1 MQSLQKIQGYFLH
14 FPIFI
19 FLFSVCFYL
28 DKFLKG
34 QTRGRRFA
42 PTLYFTGLS
51 PLLPPFEEIIEP
63 FLNGRACTA
72 AV

>member
-1 MQSLQKIQGYFLH
+1 LQKIQGYFLH

-19 FLFSVCFYL
+19 SLVSVCFHL

-34 QTRGRRFA
+34 QTRGPA

-51 PLLPPFEEIIEP
+51 PLLPTFEEIIEP
-63 FLNGRACTA
+63 LLNGRACTA